1 MEKALHHLHL
11 FDFGEPFF
19 HAFQT
24 RNGET
29 KVNEYRVK
37 HLCEFLKRIF
47 RVECEFVNV
56 LCVRVSF
63 LSNGKKRNLI
73 FYITKIWITERA
85 KSELAFV
92 VGGGGGSDGGGEMVL
107 LYDLFLHLSKCVTE
121 ATNRLSIRS
130 TNFYS
135 IYSNHVRIENIKDDL
150 NAFLN
155 RVYWGRKA
163 IDTKLNS
170 ILIVGNFTL
179 YCAFA
184 VYICI

>member
-1 MEKALHHLHL
+1 MGMSLSVCVCVDNRWLDFCLINKHTMEKALHHLHL

-73 FYITKIWITERA
+73 FYITKI
-85 KSELAFV
+85 
-92 VGGGGGSDGGGEMVL
+92 
-107 LYDLFLHLSKCVTE
+107 
-121 ATNRLSIRS
+121 
-130 TNFYS
+130 
-135 IYSNHVRIENIKDDL
+135 
-150 NAFLN
+150 
-155 RVYWGRKA
+155 
-163 IDTKLNS
+163 
-170 ILIVGNFTL
+170 
-179 YCAFA
+179 
-184 VYICI
+184 